1 MKRREEMGLL
11 EKIYVWEIFK
21 GVLLTTHRL
30 IRNFWVFALQTL
42 TLVPRRTEFLHPT
55 KKPESKNPMM
65 QFLFGVSKFLEKIGS
80 TLRNPTIKLL
90 KILQLYPTNLD
101 AWETIEYPDE
111 SRAYAPRFRGRH
123 RLTLHEDGAVR
134 CTACY
139 LCATAC
145 PAKCIYI
152 EAQEHDSPNVEKFPR
167 RYEID
172 TLLCIYCGYCVEAC
186 PVDAIR
192 MDTGIHPEIYP
203 PDPRAFIEDKET
215 LMMRSVTLEQKGPT
229 ALFEEHL
236 QKLRDIEK
244 DPFSH
249 DY

>member
-1 MKRREEMGLL
+1 MYAGYIYMKRREEMTFLERLYIFEVVKGIRITAGHLIGNLTAFLL
-11 EKIYVWEIFK
+11 QAA
-21 GVLLTTHRL
+21 RL
-30 IRNFWVFALQTL
+30 R
-42 TLVPRRTEFLHPT
+42 
-55 KKPESKNPMM
+55 KKPWS
-65 QFLFGVSKFLEKIGS
+65 
-80 TLRNPTIKLL
+80 
-90 KILQLYPTNLD
+90 
-101 AWETIEYPDE
+101 ATIEYPDQA
-111 SRAYAPRFRGRH
+111 RAYPERYRGRH
-123 RLTLHEDGAVR
+123 RLTLNEGGSVR

-152 EAQEHDSPNVEKFPR
+152 EAAEHDDPEIEKFPH

-215 LMMRSVTLEQKGPT
+215 LMMRSRTLEDKGPD
-229 ALFEEHL
+229 ALFKEHMERM
-236 QKLRDIEK
+236 KEIEK
-244 DPFSH
+244 RPFTSE
-249 DY
+249 Y